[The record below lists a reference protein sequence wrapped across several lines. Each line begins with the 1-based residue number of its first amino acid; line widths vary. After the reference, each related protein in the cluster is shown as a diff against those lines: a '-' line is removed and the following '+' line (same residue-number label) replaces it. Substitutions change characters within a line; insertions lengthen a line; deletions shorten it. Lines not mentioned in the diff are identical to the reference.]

1 MNVSIRVPWDDR
13 AARTVPVESM
23 REGKVREFLH
33 AVRSGLLN
41 EPDGREIFR
50 RMGLVTQINDHEVPR
65 NIGLLFFSNDPTE
78 WFRGAKIEVVQFAAD
93 RAGDVQEE
101 RTFGGSLLDQVRD
114 CLAHLENLSVF
125 HLQKQR
131 NDIRAKTWVAY
142 PKAALRDAAHLRAI
156 GKRQDAYHRLQTA
169 LAENRNS
176 PDAPAMLH
184 EMAAIRASRDGNSH
198 DESTPPLA
206 WGVDGCPA
214 GWFYIALD
222 ATGEWCYGVAKSL
235 REIVDKADCRDRV
248 FVDIPIGLPDKR
260 KPKPRKCDL
269 EARRLLNH
277 DLSGEL
283 LPNSERRGTSVF
295 PAPTRKTL
303 YAKNYQDACCINER
317 ITGKKISRQTF
328 AIRNKI
334 RDADEL
340 LLSDTE
346 ASDKARRIVRE
357 VHPELC
363 FWALNDHR
371 PMQRS
376 KSKKEEKWEANQ
388 DRLKVLEI
396 CRLKPRAMA
405 EEICKRYFRS
415 KKFFKSEVISRD
427 DIADAMVAS
436 VTARANQ
443 LNYLPAEPQCDSE
456 KLSMQMIWAVR
467 EAIRFENC

>member
-1 MNVSIRVPWDDR
+1 MPS
-13 AARTVPVESM
+13 
-23 REGKVREFLH
+23 
-33 AVRSGLLN
+33 
-41 EPDGREIFR
+41 
-50 RMGLVTQINDHEVPR
+50 
-65 NIGLLFFSNDPTE
+65 
-78 WFRGAKIEVVQFAAD
+78 
-93 RAGDVQEE
+93 DV
-101 RTFGGSLLDQVRD
+101 
-114 CLAHLENLSVF
+114 SVF
-125 HLQKQR
+125 
-131 NDIRAKTWVAY
+131 
-142 PKAALRDAAHLRAI
+142 
-156 GKRQDAYHRLQTA
+156 HRLQTA

-176 PDAPAMLH
+176 PCARAMLRK
-184 EMAAIRASRDGNSH
+184 MAAIQASRDGNSH
-198 DESTPPLA
+198 DESTPLLV
-206 WGVDGCPA
+206 WGVDGCSA

-222 ATGEWCYGVAKSL
+222 ATGEWCYGDAKSL

-248 FVDIPIGLPDKR
+248 FIDIPIGLPDTR

-277 DLSGEL
+277 DQSGEL

-328 AIRNKI
+328 AILNKI
-334 RDADEL
+334 RDVDKL

-346 ASDKARRIVRE
+346 AGDKARRIVRE

-363 FWALNDHR
+363 FWALNDRR

-376 KSKKEEKWEANQ
+376 KSK
-388 DRLKVLEI
+388 D
-396 CRLKPRAMA
+396 
-405 EEICKRYFRS
+405 
-415 KKFFKSEVISRD
+415 ISRD

-456 KLSMQMIWAVR
+456 KLPMQMIWAVR